1 MLDVAWVP
9 AGPHPSVADLR
20 AFFKL
25 LGSPLDTAKGIN
37 IEAVMFHMHT
47 LGRTGDPRLEQA
59 EPGDKPRV
67 KCTFDNEGG
76 PSDVNGAENASQ
88 EMGVANLLSSE

>member
-1 MLDVAWVP
+1 MLDVAWVL

-47 LGRTGDPRLEQA
+47 LGERATRGSSRPSRA
-59 EPGDKPRV
+59 TSRGM

-76 PSDVNGAENASQ
+76 SSDVNGGENASQ
-88 EMGVANLLSSE
+88 EMCVANLLSSE